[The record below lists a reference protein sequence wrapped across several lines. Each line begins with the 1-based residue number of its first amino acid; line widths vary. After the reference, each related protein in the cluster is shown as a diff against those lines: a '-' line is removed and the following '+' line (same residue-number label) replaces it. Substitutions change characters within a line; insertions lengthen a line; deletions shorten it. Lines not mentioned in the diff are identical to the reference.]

1 MESGIYCLHYIT
13 KYSWWEW
20 NNGSR
25 VLFCQCTPEFKTF
38 GRDGIPFCWINW
50 YQPKLK
56 RHQPPISDN
65 KVHEQLKSK
74 VGKVKERGY
83 IQSGYVEILIGYF
96 SFPKGGQYVSMV
108 YYGTA
113 SGFNDLVLVPN
124 FGLPSVKTLLHGT
137 LSTSWIVDLDIGD
150 IF

>member
-1 MESGIYCLHYIT
+1 MESGIYCLRYVT
-13 KYSWWEW
+13 KCSWWEW

-65 KVHEQLKSK
+65 KVHEQLRSK

-83 IQSGYVEILIGYF
+83 IQSGYVEILIRHL
-96 SFPKGGQYVSMV
+96 SVIKLDQDVRMV
-108 YYGTA
+108 YYCTA
-113 SGFNDLVLVPN
+113 SGFNELVWFTN
-124 FGLPSVKTLLHGT
+124 FGLTSVNTLICGT
-137 LSTSWIVDLDIGD
+137 FPT
-150 IF
+150 